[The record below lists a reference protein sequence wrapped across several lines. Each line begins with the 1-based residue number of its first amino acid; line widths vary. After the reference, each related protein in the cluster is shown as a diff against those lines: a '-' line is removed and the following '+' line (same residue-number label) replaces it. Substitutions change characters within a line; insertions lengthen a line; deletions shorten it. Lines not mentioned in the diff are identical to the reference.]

1 MPSMNRVMLIGRLV
15 RDPEMRHTGSGLAVT
30 SFTIA
35 VDRRS
40 KSADGQKQADFFRCN
55 AWRQLAEI
63 VNEYARKGRLVA
75 VDGRVQINEY
85 NANDGTR
92 KQSVEVEVDN
102 FQMLD
107 RGDDTPTGRDEDD
120 AHDADERPAPR
131 AASQSRAPER
141 SAERSAEPGPD
152 RDERPAREAPAARP
166 AARPAPAAAAGGA
179 ARPARPAAKPA
190 EPTYPADDFDDS
202 DPFADE

>member
-30 SFTIA
+30 TFTIA

-40 KSADGQKQADFFRCN
+40 KNADGQKQADFFRCN

-107 RGDDTPTGRDEDD
+107 RGEDTPTGRDEDD
-120 AHDADERPAPR
+120 NHDADERPAPR
-131 AASQSRAPER
+131 AQNRGAERTPDRAPDR
-141 SAERSAEPGPD
+141 DAE
-152 RDERPAREAPAARP
+152 RDERPTREAPAA
-166 AARPAPAAAAGGA
+166 ARPASRPAPRAEAGAGA
-179 ARPARPAAKPA
+179 ARPARAAAKPA